1 MMNKM
6 YLQNDNGG
14 YGILIQDTENRKW
27 YYWSE
32 YHLPVDLDGETDEKN
47 AAIIRAAIESGDMYD
62 ADDFITDTED
72 TDEHEIAAYEGLSL
86 DDIDH
91 MENYEQDV
99 YSGDVHPKN
108 CDTTYWTAI

>member
-6 YLQNDNGG
+6 YLQSDNGG
-14 YGILIQDTENRKW
+14 YGILIQDTKSRKW

-32 YHLPVDLDGETDEKN
+32 YHLPVDLNGETDEEN
-47 AAIIRAAIESGDMYD
+47 AAIIRAAIENGDMYD
-62 ADDFITDTED
+62 ADDFITDAED

-86 DDIDH
+86 DDIDR
-91 MENYEQDV
+91 MENYEQDT

-108 CDTTYWTAI
+108 CDTTNWAAI